1 MIYHKNS
8 EGLTLIELMVVISI
22 MMAMLAIVGG
32 STIASVDR
40 AKAQVELISIYN
52 LIRMAS
58 VRAFASG
65 AGMKVH
71 FSDNKTLAVI
81 EGANPVEKRYEHLQF
96 PEQVL
101 SFNRNGYPDTEVIE
115 VIVRSMK
122 REIEVETLLGSAQFS
137 GE

>member
-1 MIYHKNS
+1 
-8 EGLTLIELMVVISI
+8 
-22 MMAMLAIVGG
+22 MMAMLSVVGG
-32 STIASVDR
+32 STISSVHR

-52 LIRMAS
+52 LIRVAS